1 MKQKLGNRK
10 AAEHEIRPLQFTWK
24 NTEEKKNSYKIIF
37 YILTEVQLGAFSFCF
52 FFFCVLAV
60 SVQSLG
66 PAALGSVQTH
76 NVISKIMFSQT
87 IISKVTSQYSL

>member
-1 MKQKLGNRK
+1 MKFVLFNSLGKTQRKKRIAIRLFSIFLQKYNL
-10 AAEHEIRPLQFTWK
+10 EPLVF
-24 NTEEKKNSYKIIF
+24 
-37 YILTEVQLGAFSFCF
+37 VF

-76 NVISKIMFSQT
+76 TVISKIMFSQT
-87 IISKVTSQYSL
+87 VISKVTSQYSL